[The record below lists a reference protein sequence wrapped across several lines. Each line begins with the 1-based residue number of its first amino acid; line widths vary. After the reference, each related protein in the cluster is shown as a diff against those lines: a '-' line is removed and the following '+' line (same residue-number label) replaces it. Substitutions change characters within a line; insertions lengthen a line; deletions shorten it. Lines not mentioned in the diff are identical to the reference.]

1 MVAFALSFKNGWW
14 LTGIICRLQRRTQ
27 KQCATEFEFCLLLL
41 VLLLREC
48 AVKKPGC

>member
-1 MVAFALSFKNGWW
+1 MVAFALPFKNGWW
-14 LTGIICRLQRRTQ
+14 LTGVICRLQRRRQ
-27 KQCATEFEFCLLLL
+27 KQCATEFEFCLILL